1 MIEPSDDESQKWTC
15 GGCGKV
21 MRDYAE
27 VGYDGAAHG
36 GVAIATEECSPF
48 MEWLVLCRE
57 CADQDPVVSS
67 MPE

>member
-1 MIEPSDDESQKWTC
+1 
-15 GGCGKV
+15 
-21 MRDYAE
+21 MREYAD

-36 GVAIATEECSPF
+36 GAAIETEECSPF

-67 MPE
+67 MADE